1 MAERVVLHIGT
12 MKSGTTY
19 LQTLLMG
26 EGLAGSS
33 AFYVGGR
40 FGVQT
45 TAVLRLMRGEGE
57 RRSQAWDRLVDEVR
71 SRDGVAVFSQEFLA
85 FVGRDRVAEVVGSFA
100 GTPVD
105 VVLTVRD
112 QHGALPAQW
121 QSYVRNAGRS
131 DLAAYLRELES
142 DDRSLKSVRSYR
154 RAQHVPG
161 IVRRWARQPGVTSFT
176 AVVVPA
182 PGGDRSALWRRFS
195 RAAGLD
201 GPDSPDPR
209 SRTNES
215 LGLASCEA
223 LRLVNG
229 HLADVP
235 RTGYEAAREEVLPA
249 LLPLRSEEERAEL
262 DGRGSDLACTLNAAV
277 RRALDVDGVGVV
289 GSLDELPVERPAG
302 TPPGDLGC
310 VRPPDPAAV
319 HRALAAAWAEVLPDA
334 GPVPAEVEEAARRLG
349 GTLAARH
356 ATDEGSRGPGRAV
369 S

>member
-26 EGLAGSS
+26 EGLEGSS
-33 AFYVGGR
+33 GFYVGQR

-45 TAVLRLMRGEGE
+45 AAVLRLMRGEGE
-57 RRSQAWDRLVDEVR
+57 RRTQAWDRLVEEVGA
-71 SRDGVAVFSQEFLA
+71 RDGVAVFSQEFLA
-85 FVGRDRVAEVVGSFA
+85 FVGQDRVSEIVGSFA
-100 GTPVD
+100 GTPVE

-121 QSYVRNAGRS
+121 QSYVRNAGTS
-131 DLAAYLRELES
+131 DLAAYLRELEGG
-142 DDRSLKSVRSYR
+142 DRSLKSVRSYR

-161 IVRRWARQPGVTSFT
+161 IVRRWARHPDVSSFT

-182 PGGDRSALWRRFS
+182 PGGDRSELWRRFS

-215 LGLASCEA
+215 LGQASCEA
-223 LRLVNG
+223 LRLLNE
-229 HLADVP
+229 HLADLP
-235 RTGYEAAREEVLPA
+235 RAGYETARDEVLPA
-249 LLPLRSEEERAEL
+249 LLPLRAEEERAEL
-262 DGRGSDLACTLNAAV
+262 DSRGSDLACALNAGI
-277 RRALDVDGVGVV
+277 RRALGTQGVSVV

-302 TPPGDLGC
+302 TPPGHLGC

-319 HRALAAAWAEVLPDA
+319 HRALAAVHGTVLPGA
-334 GPVPAEVEEAARRLG
+334 GPPASDVGGLARLLG
-349 GTLAARH
+349 TTLAARH
-356 ATDEGSRGPGRAV
+356 AG
-369 S
+369 

>member
-1 MAERVVLHIGT
+1 
-12 MKSGTTY
+12 
-19 LQTLLMG
+19 MG

-33 AFYVGGR
+33 AFYVGER

-45 TAVLRLMRGEGE
+45 SAVLRLMRGEGE
-57 RRSQAWDRLVDEVR
+57 RRTQAWERLVAEVG

-85 FVGRDRVAEVVGSFA
+85 FVGPDRVSEIVGSFA

-121 QSYVRNAGRS
+121 QSYVRNAGTS
-131 DLAAYLRELES
+131 DLAAYLRELEGG
-142 DDRSLKSVRSYR
+142 DRSVKSVRSYR

-161 IVRRWARQPGVTSFT
+161 IVRRWARHPGVSSFT

-182 PGGDRSALWRRFS
+182 PGGDRSELWRRFS

-215 LGLASCEA
+215 LGQASCEA
-223 LRLVNG
+223 LRLLNVP
-229 HLADVP
+229 LAGLS
-235 RTGYEAAREEVLPA
+235 RGGYEAARDEVLPA
-249 LLPLRSEEERAEL
+249 LLPLRAEEERAEL
-262 DGRGSDLACTLNAAV
+262 DGRGSDLACTLNSAI
-277 RRALDVDGVGVV
+277 RRALSTRGVRVV

-319 HRALAAAWAEVLPDA
+319 HRALTAVRDVVLPGG
-334 GPVPAEVEEAARRLG
+334 GPVPEDAVELAGLLG
-349 GTLAARH
+349 AGLAARH
-356 ATDEGSRGPGRAV
+356 GGDSPRVDGVAAEERP
-369 S
+369 